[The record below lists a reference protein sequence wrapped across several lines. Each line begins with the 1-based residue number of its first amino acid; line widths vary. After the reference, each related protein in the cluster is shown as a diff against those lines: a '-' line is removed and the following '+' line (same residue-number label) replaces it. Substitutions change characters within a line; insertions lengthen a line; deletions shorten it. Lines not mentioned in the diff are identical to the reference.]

1 MSSDWSSFRSHPL
14 HSTSI
19 ESESRSRT
27 DPRMRIPLRCLAE
40 AQQNNNSLNDE
51 APSYFDVNRALLTE
65 ESLENT
71 LRLLNE
77 NYNLLGFPSVFTVSN
92 STLHLDVAS
101 LVNGAQEM
109 TNLYQ
114 QSLRERENLELK
126 LKRAE
131 ADIEQLQRAQ
141 RRLQNSLDETDRSL
155 NQSREQ
161 ERQLSNKVKTLTL
174 SHKSNRDEMRR
185 LKADL
190 AHAQAQFKH
199 ERNRLERE
207 GASLKERL
215 HNSMT
220 TQRSAPHMDM
230 LNSLQNLDGKRR
242 TWARPKG
249 AGLLGEKSKD
259 ELHLLTL
266 RQMEAKQVKMRE
278 SNGKMLFV
286 GVGKGIF

>member
-1 MSSDWSSFRSHPL
+1 
-14 HSTSI
+14 
-19 ESESRSRT
+19 
-27 DPRMRIPLRCLAE
+27 MRIPLRCLAE
-40 AQQNNNSLNDE
+40 AQQNNSSLNEDT
-51 APSYFDVNRALLTE
+51 PYFDASRALLTE

-92 STLHLDVAS
+92 STLHLDVVS

-109 TNLYQ
+109 AILYQ

-131 ADIEQLQRAQ
+131 ADIEHLQRAQ
-141 RRLQNSLDETDRSL
+141 RRLQNNVDEGERAL
-155 NQSREQ
+155 IQSREQ
-161 ERQLSNKVKTLTL
+161 ERQLNNKVKAMTS
-174 SHKSNRDEMRR
+174 SHKTNRDEMRR

-207 GASLKERL
+207 GAALKERL
-215 HNSMT
+215 HNAMT
-220 TQRSAPHMDM
+220 TQRNAPHMDM

-249 AGLLGEKSKD
+249 GGLLGEKSKD

-266 RQMEAKQVKMRE
+266 RQMEAKQVRKYR
-278 SNGKMLFV
+278 
-286 GVGKGIF
+286 